1 MIIYVFL
8 HDRLYL
14 LHDRLYLLHD
24 RLYLLHDR
32 LCVICISL
40 KKKTFNFKIILRIP
54 TCLRKMPT
62 NDGNDGEEGGDEDGD
77 TPGYKSMDP
86 MFVATLLEV
95 EVLTIRELEH

>member
-1 MIIYVFL
+1 MVQ
-8 HDRLYL
+8 RL
-14 LHDRLYLLHD
+14 
-24 RLYLLHDR
+24 
-32 LCVICISL
+32 VE
-40 KKKTFNFKIILRIP
+40 
-54 TCLRKMPT
+54 MPT